1 MNVRSWQILKN
12 SATAVF
18 RVISIQGNGL
28 VRYADAINRQTK

>member
-18 RVISIQGNGL
+18 RVISIKDNGPRP
-28 VRYADAINRQTK
+28 VR